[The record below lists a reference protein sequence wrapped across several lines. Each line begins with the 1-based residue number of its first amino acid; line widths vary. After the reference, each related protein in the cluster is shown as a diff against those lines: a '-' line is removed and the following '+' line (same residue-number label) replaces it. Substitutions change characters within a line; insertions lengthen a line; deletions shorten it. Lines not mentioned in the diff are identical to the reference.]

1 MPNLITEFALTS
13 GKILKVPSVKK
24 DADGK
29 EKTSNYY
36 QWETSNRETGEKNAY
51 GSFHQ
56 EIAQAL
62 KVAGKIVPGCLVAV
76 TVQVYEKPEEV
87 SIETKAKNIF

>member
-36 QWETSNRETGEKNAY
+36 QFETVNKAGDKNGY

-56 EIAQAL
+56 EIAKAL
-62 KVAGKIVPGCLVAV
+62 KVADKIVPGCLIAV
-76 TVQVYEKPEEV
+76 TIQVYEKPQEV
-87 SIETKAKNIF
+87 AVETKVENQF

>member
-13 GKILKVPSVKK
+13 GKILKVPSIKK

-29 EKTSNYY
+29 EKASNYY
-36 QWETSNRETGEKNAY
+36 QYETVNKNTGDKNAY

-56 EIAQAL
+56 EIAKAL
-62 KVAGKIVPGCLVAV
+62 NVTDKIVPGCLVAV
-76 TVQVYEKPEEV
+76 TIQVYEKPEEV
-87 SIETKAKNIF
+87 AVETKVENQF

>member
-1 MPNLITEFALTS
+1 MPKLITEFALTS

-29 EKTSNYY
+29 EKVSNYY
-36 QWETSNRETGEKNAY
+36 QFETVNKNSGDKNAY

-62 KVAGKIVPGCLVAV
+62 KVADKIVPGCLVTV
-76 TVQVYEKPEEV
+76 TIQVYEKPEEV
-87 SIETKAKNIF
+87 SIETKVKHTF

>member
-1 MPNLITEFALTS
+1 MPKIITEFALTS

-36 QWETSNRETGEKNAY
+36 QFETVNKNSGEKNSY

-56 EIAQAL
+56 GIAQAL
-62 KVAGKIVPGCLVAV
+62 GVADKIVP
-76 TVQVYEKPEEV
+76 
-87 SIETKAKNIF
+87 

>member
-13 GKILKVPSVKK
+13 GKILKVPSVKR

-36 QWETSNRETGEKNAY
+36 QFETVNKNSGEKNSY

-56 EIAQAL
+56 GIAQAL
-62 KVAGKIVPGCLVAV
+62 GVADKIVP
-76 TVQVYEKPEEV
+76 
-87 SIETKAKNIF
+87 

>member
-13 GKILKVPSVKK
+13 GKIIKVPSVKK

-36 QWETSNRETGEKNAY
+36 QFETVNKNSGEKNSY

-56 EIAQAL
+56 EIAKAL
-62 KVAGKIVPGCLVAV
+62 KVADKIVPGCLVAV
-76 TVQVYEKPEEV
+76 TITVYEKPEEV
-87 SIETKAKNIF
+87 AVETKVKNQF

>member
-1 MPNLITEFALTS
+1 MPKIITEFALTS

-24 DADGK
+24 DASGK

-36 QWETSNRETGEKNAY
+36 QWETLNRNTGEKNAY

-56 EIAQAL
+56 EIASAL
-62 KVAGKIVPGCLVAV
+62 GITDKVVPGCLVTV
-76 TVQVYEKPEEV
+76 TVQIFERPEEV
-87 SIETKAKNIF
+87 AVETTVKNQF

>member
-1 MPNLITEFALTS
+1 MPKLITEFALTS
-13 GKILKVPSVKK
+13 GKVLKVPSTKK

-36 QWETSNRETGEKNAY
+36 QWETVNKNSGDKNGY

-56 EIAQAL
+56 EIASAL
-62 KVAGKIVPGCLVAV
+62 KVTNKIVPGCLVAI
-76 TVQVYEKPEEV
+76 TVQVYEKPEEIAV
-87 SIETKAKNIF
+87 ETKVNNEF